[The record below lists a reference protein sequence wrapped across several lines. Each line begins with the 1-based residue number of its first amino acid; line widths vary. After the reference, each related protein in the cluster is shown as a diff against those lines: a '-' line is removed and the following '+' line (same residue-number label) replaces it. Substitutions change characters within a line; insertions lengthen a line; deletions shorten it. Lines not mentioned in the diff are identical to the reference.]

1 MKVHKNKTVTS
12 KIKDYKRDK
21 KLLTP
26 PFGQINIDQV
36 MWHKEM
42 LPDFLWIDSLVVF
55 YGDIV
60 ASEYY
65 NRLLDVLDEFHKID
79 PILTGTISDFGLI
92 KIEDRPE
99 ILKAN
104 KYLIEDTI
112 LNPFGNIIRLY
123 PKCPMFWLLGNTTS
137 NKLNI
142 PDTIEDAKSAVKR
155 LFPAKD
161 NHSGLVRALPLNRFF
176 KHNKLHI
183 TSNMKDTIKSI
194 EEYPRGDRYR
204 AESFARSI
212 LNMFY
217 MQEHEKNPDLSK
229 WSEYFWTYNFKISK
243 CEV

>member
-1 MKVHKNKTVTS
+1 MRTPPKKVLSS

-21 KLLTP
+21 KVLTP
-26 PFGQINIDQV
+26 PFGQINMSQV

-55 YGDIV
+55 YGDIE

-65 NRLLDVLDEFHKID
+65 NRMLNVLDEYHKAE

-92 KIEDRPE
+92 KPEDRPK

-104 KYLIEDTI
+104 KFLIEDAVI
-112 LNPFGNIIRLY
+112 HPFANIIRLY
-123 PKCPMFWLLGNTTS
+123 PECPMSWLLEGAS
-137 NKLNI
+137 LYELNVS
-142 PDTIEDAKSAVKR
+142 DTIEDAKKAVER

-176 KHNKLHI
+176 KHKKVQI
-183 TSNMKDTIKSI
+183 TSNMKETIKSI
-194 EEYPRGDRYR
+194 EEYPKGDRYR
-204 AESFARSI
+204 AESFARNL

-217 MQEHEKNPDLSK
+217 MQEHEKNPDLAK
-229 WSEYFWTYNFKISK
+229 WSKYFWTYNFKISK